1 MPGSIT
7 YTPKRRTIERPDDL
21 TLSAVGFSLGRRFE
35 GRISSDIRQPRAA
48 SNAAVDSFKAASRG
62 RYSQN
67 IGHKEAHLEPILSCV
82 TRTSAHIG
90 QPVYEQRYRSVA
102 CRVSFDADRAPHG
115 RWFTE
120 TNKTAPIRP
129 RCSSVS
135 LRAQASVFPWSTRL
149 SASSACPS
157 IPCRFA
163 AGTVVDRP
171 HSRIAQISAKATL
184 PEAGGSRIGARRS
197 NRVPAGWRGPDYG
210 PVACSKA
217 RESASARSVIAV
229 GDGCPLCAT
238 GHRSRRN
245 IYALDSF
252 GGRDTSHNE

>member
-48 SNAAVDSFKAASRG
+48 SNAAGDSFKAASRG

-67 IGHKEAHLEPILSCV
+67 IGHKEAHLEPILSGV

-90 QPVYEQRYRSVA
+90 QPIYEQRYRSVA

-120 TNKTAPIRP
+120 THKTAPITP
-129 RCSSVS
+129 RCPPVS
-135 LRAQASVFPWSTRL
+135 LRARASIFFHGAFGYLHPVLALRY
-149 SASSACPS
+149 
-157 IPCRFA
+157 PCRFA

-171 HSRIAQISAKATL
+171 HGRIAQISAKATL
-184 PEAGGSRIGARRS
+184 PEAGGSRRRTSVQSGSGRLARSRL
-197 NRVPAGWRGPDYG
+197 
-210 PVACSKA
+210 PVGRLQQGSRKCECSKCHCC
-217 RESASARSVIAV
+217 R
-229 GDGCPLCAT
+229 
-238 GHRSRRN
+238 
-245 IYALDSF
+245 
-252 GGRDTSHNE
+252 